1 MIKPN
6 SLVLRPG
13 RWHEHAWWFK
23 RMYYCSAVWSNTSQ
37 INIEKLQA
45 VQNFAARIVTGTRK
59 YDHVTPVLQQL
70 GWLPVKYMLKLREAI
85 FAFKCLKGLAPSY
98 LCEKFRVRSDVHDV
112 NTRQKNILDIP
123 AYRSAAGQRTF
134 HYRAV
139 SLWNSLPQSLKINSL
154 TYFKVEFLTESGF

>member
-1 MIKPN
+1 MTTNQPITFGVHTSYITIILIIN
-6 SLVLRPG
+6 SLI
-13 RWHEHAWWFK
+13 FSK
-23 RMYYCSAVWSNTSQ
+23 MYYCSAVWSNTSQ
-37 INIEKLQA
+37 RNIEKLQA

-98 LCEKFRVRSDVHDV
+98 LCEKFHVRLDVHDA

-123 AYRSAAGQRTF
+123 LFGYSIIFEHFIIGLCPCGILCL
-134 HYRAV
+134 
-139 SLWNSLPQSLKINSL
+139 SLLKTLI
-154 TYFKVEFLTESGF
+154 V

>member
-1 MIKPN
+1 
-6 SLVLRPG
+6 
-13 RWHEHAWWFK
+13 
-23 RMYYCSAVWSNTSQ
+23 MYYCSAVWSNTSQ

-154 TYFKVEFLTESGF
+154 TYFKVEFLTESVF